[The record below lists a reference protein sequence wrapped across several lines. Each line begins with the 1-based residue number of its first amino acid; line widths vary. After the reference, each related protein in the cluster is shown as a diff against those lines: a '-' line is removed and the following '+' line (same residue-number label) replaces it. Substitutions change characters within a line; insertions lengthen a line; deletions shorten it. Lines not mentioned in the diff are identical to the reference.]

1 MLKTMQLPRF
11 RPREDE
17 LGNYLLVL
25 TDGRNAVF
33 LSPPPSPAPPGGG
46 VTRGELGRGVP
57 QNLSLCL
64 NKNRSFRYSDLN

>member
-1 MLKTMQLPRF
+1 MAILKTMQLPRF

-17 LGNYLLVL
+17 VGHYLLVL

-33 LSPPPSPAPPGGG
+33 LKEGG
-46 VTRGELGRGVP
+46 VTRGELGIGVP